1 LRLGFPW
8 LDHADRAGF
17 CHIFSDP
24 HCLFSSYP
32 RLHDTLIPTASL
44 IGISAARAGQHFTI
58 RPSSPESA
66 SQRCNRR
73 PSTQAR
79 LPLRPIEGLEFVKE
93 TFAGSSPPTPKDRWV
108 SRGEGRD
115 DAGQVMVLVRCT
127 DESLHNAAKLRRR
140 LPLQGFE
147 LMFEAAAR
155 RKANDRRQIKHGSF
169 VNSSQYRMQ

>member
-1 LRLGFPW
+1 MTTSIPLERDRDLKRRWYRLLQRAVPSGVP
-8 LDHADRAGF
+8 AGDRPIAVRYSG
-17 CHIFSDP
+17 
-24 HCLFSSYP
+24 YP
-32 RLHDTLIPTASL
+32 VVT
-44 IGISAARAGQHFTI
+44 
-58 RPSSPESA
+58 
-66 SQRCNRR
+66 
-73 PSTQAR
+73 
-79 LPLRPIEGLEFVKE
+79 LRPIEGLEFVKE

-108 SRGEGRD
+108 SRGEGRE